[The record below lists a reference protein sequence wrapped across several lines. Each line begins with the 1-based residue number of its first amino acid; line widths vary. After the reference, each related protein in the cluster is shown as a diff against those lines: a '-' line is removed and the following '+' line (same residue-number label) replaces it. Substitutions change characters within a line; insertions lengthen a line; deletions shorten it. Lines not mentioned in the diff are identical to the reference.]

1 MFNVYFINGCI
12 VRQITRYTITV
23 YLVTFIPLP
32 LSRSIPVGEDSNLT
46 SKLLEKF
53 LSSERGAFEL

>member
-1 MFNVYFINGCI
+1 MFNVYFIHGCI
-12 VRQITRYTITV
+12 VRQITRHTITV

-32 LSRSIPVGEDSNLT
+32 LSSSIPVGKDSNLT

-53 LSSERGAFEL
+53 LSSDRGALEL